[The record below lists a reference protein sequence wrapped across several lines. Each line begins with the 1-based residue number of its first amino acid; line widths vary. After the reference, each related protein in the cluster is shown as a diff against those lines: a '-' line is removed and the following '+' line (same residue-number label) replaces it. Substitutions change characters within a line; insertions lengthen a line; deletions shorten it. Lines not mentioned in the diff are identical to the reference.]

1 MVRHL
6 FVVFSASAAVLLGG
20 CASAVSMDPPTPD
33 GPRLTRL
40 EARPAGGVAGC
51 PLTLVFAFDA
61 GHDEIVKAVAGWSRS
76 LGRRASAGRAV
87 LDVPAD
93 AFRGHPRGE
102 AAARVV
108 PARPGRYEYYVQVE
122 DRAGRKSNVLETVVS
137 VDGWWASGC

>member
-1 MVRHL
+1 MVRHPCVVL
-6 FVVFSASAAVLLGG
+6 SAFVALWLGG

-40 EARPAGGVAGC
+40 EAQPRSGVAGC
-51 PLTLVFAFDA
+51 PLVLVFAFDA
-61 GHDEIVKAVAGWSRS
+61 GHDEIVQAVAGWSRS

-87 LDVPAD
+87 LEIPRA
-93 AFRGHPRGE
+93 AFAGHPRGE

-108 PARPGRYEYYVQVE
+108 PSRPGRYAYYVQVE

-137 VDGWWASGC
+137 VDGWWALGC